1 MAARVRRGVLAIV
14 TVGVAT
20 GCAAGG
26 AARGEQPGPL
36 TADEMEEIYLA
47 RQDSARM
54 RFTEADVRF
63 MTRMIHHHAQA
74 IEMAELVPERTTNP
88 QIRTLAGRIINAQ
101 NDEMAI
107 MRRWLEDRAQP
118 VPPPPA
124 EMAAHAA
131 MGHAAAHP
139 MDMPGMAT
147 PAQLQALRGARGT
160 AFDRLFL
167 TLMIDHHRG
176 AVTMVH
182 ELFATDGAGQD
193 EEVFKF
199 ASDAQV
205 DQGTEVARMEAMLE
219 ALPPEPVR

>member
-1 MAARVRRGVLAIV
+1 MAARVRRVVLMIVAIG
-14 TVGVAT
+14 TLAACAT
-20 GCAAGG
+20 GG
-26 AARGEQPGPL
+26 AARGERAATL
-36 TADEMEEIYLA
+36 SAAEMEEIYLA
-47 RQDSARM
+47 RLDSARM

-74 IEMAELVPERTTNP
+74 VEMAELVPERTSNA

-101 NDEMAI
+101 NDEMTI
-107 MRRWLEDRAQP
+107 MRRWLEDRRQP
-118 VPPPPA
+118 VPPSPT

-131 MGHAAAHP
+131 MGHGTAHP

-147 PAQLQALRGARGT
+147 PAQLQALRDARGT

-167 TLMIDHHRG
+167 TLMIDHHKG

-219 ALPPEPVR
+219 ALPAGPAG